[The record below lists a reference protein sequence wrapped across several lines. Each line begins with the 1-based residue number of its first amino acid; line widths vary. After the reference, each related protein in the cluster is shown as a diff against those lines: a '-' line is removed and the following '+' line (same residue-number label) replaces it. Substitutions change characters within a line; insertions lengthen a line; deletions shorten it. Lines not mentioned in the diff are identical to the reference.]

1 MYMHLCVYR
10 ESKMKSAYKQS
21 NGAKKG
27 FTLVEL
33 LVVIAIMGI
42 LAGMSFAGFQGAVRN
57 NRVKDAAVNLAAF
70 MERVAAKASSMSETL
85 CIKATDARTIKVYSG
100 CAVKEGEEG
109 EGGTKGD
116 DELVT
121 GDNNIVDSFT
131 LEPTMTL
138 VTNSTACADLCNDND
153 KTCSNWLVVGKGSFA
168 PKLGLSAMP
177 ASGYVCAAY
186 SDGTS
191 YAGASKSKDDNNI
204 GKWIMIEGSNWEEY

>member
-1 MYMHLCVYR
+1 
-10 ESKMKSAYKQS
+10 MKCAYKQS

-100 CAVKEGEEG
+100 CAVKEGE
-109 EGGTKGD
+109 TGD
-116 DELVT
+116 DGVKGADQLVT
-121 GDNNIVDSFT
+121 NEKNLVDSFT
-131 LEPTMTL
+131 LEPSMRL
-138 VTNSTACADLCNDND
+138 ITNSTACTALCNVND
-153 KTCSNWLVVGKGSFA
+153 KTCSNWLVVGKGTFA

-191 YAGASKSKDDNNI
+191 YAGAAKSKDDNNI
-204 GKWIMIEGSNWEEY
+204 EKWINIEESGWDED

>member
-1 MYMHLCVYR
+1 MNR
-10 ESKMKSAYKQS
+10 AYKQS

-121 GDNNIVDSFT
+121 DDNNIVDSFT

-138 VTNSTACADLCNDND
+138 VTTSCNIKCDEKEESCD
-153 KTCSNWLVVGKGSFA
+153 NWLAVGKGSFE

-177 ASGYVCAAY
+177 ASGYVCAIY
-186 SDGTS
+186 NDKSS
-191 YAGASKSKDDNNI
+191 YAAAAKSKTKNHI
-204 GKWIMIEGSNWEEY
+204 EKWIKIDDSAWVEE